1 MPLSEPLLEKGTSE
15 AAMAVFQ
22 RSVFLITFV
31 NYGMAHFSRKCYT
44 TVKTDL
50 VASGVDVSIL
60 SSMDTAFML
69 SYALG
74 TFVSGRLG
82 DMFPQNAILGLG
94 LFGSTLC
101 LGAIQWLEYIDIMA
115 SNHGLGAALFVTVQL
130 VHGAF
135 QSTGVPVNTSVM
147 GNWFPKKGRG
157 LIFGLWTCH
166 QFIGDIIAALATATI
181 VHAGMPWQWALLLPG
196 ILSAV
201 VGVINFTSLKNSP
214 ADAGLVTETAAESKA
229 GGASATP
236 AAAPIGFVRAL
247 MIPGVISY
255 SIAFG
260 FLKFVNYAMFFWLPF
275 FLSLH
280 FDTQSANVIAA
291 LYSVGMMPGG
301 VIVGWVSDLFGGRRA
316 RHRPLHG
323 TTRAVALDLC
333 AVCGRAQPGAPSHTP
348 LSNGDSRR
356 RAKQHHHFR
365 RRRRP
370 RRASFHWRQR
380 AIPRHRHGH
389 YQRVWLDHGRSRPD
403 ADGALAGDGRLDGC
417 MVLFDWV
424 RACEHRAD
432 GVEDCEGADR
442 VSECEAREVSDV
454 SVWRDCTVLAR
465 VKWRVMCFR
474 TRRL

>member
-22 RSVFLITFV
+22 RGVFLITFV

-130 VHGAF
+130 IHGVPID
-135 QSTGVPVNTSVM
+135 GVPVNTSVM

-196 ILSAV
+196 ILLQSSASS
-201 VGVINFTSLKNSP
+201 TS
-214 ADAGLVTETAAESKA
+214 
-229 GGASATP
+229 
-236 AAAPIGFVRAL
+236 
-247 MIPGVISY
+247 
-255 SIAFG
+255 
-260 FLKFVNYAMFFWLPF
+260 
-275 FLSLH
+275 
-280 FDTQSANVIAA
+280 
-291 LYSVGMMPGG
+291 
-301 VIVGWVSDLFGGRRA
+301 
-316 RHRPLHG
+316 
-323 TTRAVALDLC
+323 
-333 AVCGRAQPGAPSHTP
+333 
-348 LSNGDSRR
+348 
-356 RAKQHHHFR
+356 
-365 RRRRP
+365 P
-370 RRASFHWRQR
+370 R
-380 AIPRHRHGH
+380 
-389 YQRVWLDHGRSRPD
+389 
-403 ADGALAGDGRLDGC
+403 
-417 MVLFDWV
+417 
-424 RACEHRAD
+424 
-432 GVEDCEGADR
+432 
-442 VSECEAREVSDV
+442 
-454 SVWRDCTVLAR
+454 
-465 VKWRVMCFR
+465 
-474 TRRL
+474 